1 MKHGIG
7 IQEELKFGTSGIRGR
22 VVDFNMKSCSAY
34 AIAFAELLKN
44 NFPETKQIY
53 MARDLRDSSPKIQKM
68 FSDVLIQQGYKVI
81 SAGEVPTPALF
92 LFAREQQA
100 ASIMITGSHIPADR
114 NGVKFY
120 TPVGEINKSHEASIR
135 HVYERIISVKKYDPG
150 LNMSFDTAFP
160 GNVMEQEI
168 KSQVEAFYQQRYLD
182 FFPTNCLTGI
192 RAGFY
197 EHSTVGRDLFPAI
210 LEKLGAKIIRLE
222 RSSQFVPVDT
232 ENVSNIRD
240 LNELLFQNDID
251 VLISADGD
259 ADRPLV
265 IHKKWGQITGDV
277 LGMVTAKFLNI
288 ENISVPV
295 SCTSLLDSLGY
306 FKNIVRTKVGSPY
319 VIEGIEQ
326 LAHAGDSVAGFEA
339 NGGFLLG
346 STISFLTP
354 LPTRD
359 VMLPVISFLTLYSN
373 EWLQKNEDKLFSRVN
388 MSGLIKNFPGV
399 ESKKIL
405 EIVSENPKRIL
416 EFSAKLAEE
425 LKGIEDVNTVDG
437 VKLKTTSGDC
447 VHLRPSGNAP
457 EFRVYVESGVKAK
470 AELLLKETLRFCESY
485 R

>member
-1 MKHGIG
+1 MG

-34 AIAFAELLKN
+34 ATAFAELLKSH
-44 NFPETKQIY
+44 FPETKQIY

-68 FSDVLIQQGYKVI
+68 FSDVLTQIGYKVI

-92 LFAREQQA
+92 LYAREQHA

-120 TPVGEINKSHEASIR
+120 TPVGEINKSHEVAIR
-135 HVYERIISVKKYDPG
+135 QVYERIISVKKYDPG

-168 KSQVEAFYQQRYLD
+168 KGQVEAFYQQRYLD
-182 FFPTNCLTGI
+182 FFPANSLAGI

-197 EHSTVGRDLFPAI
+197 EHSTVGRDLFPSI
-210 LEKLGAKIIRLE
+210 LEKLGANVIRFE
-222 RSSQFVPVDT
+222 RSNQFIPIDT
-232 ENVSNIRD
+232 ENVSNIRELD
-240 LNELLFQNDID
+240 ELLVQNDID
-251 VLISADGD
+251 LLISADGD
-259 ADRPLV
+259 GDRPLV
-265 IHKKWGQITGDV
+265 IHRKWGQINGDV
-277 LGMVTAKFLNI
+277 LGMITAKFLNI

-295 SCTSLLDSLGY
+295 SCTSLLEVLGY
-306 FKNIVRTKVGSPY
+306 FKNIVRTKVGSPF

-326 LAHAGDSVAGFEA
+326 LSNTQDFVAGFEA

-346 STISFLTP
+346 SNISSLTA

-359 VMLPVISFLTLYSN
+359 VMLPVISFLTLYSS

-388 MSGLIKNFPGV
+388 LSGLIKNFPRE

-405 EIVSENPKRIL
+405 EVVGANPQCIL
-416 EFSAKLAEE
+416 QYSAKLAEE
-425 LKGIEDVNTVDG
+425 LKGIDDVNSVDG
-437 VKLKTTSGDC
+437 VKIKTVSGDC

-457 EFRVYVESGVKAK
+457 EFRVYVESNAKMKAD
-470 AELLLKETLRFCESY
+470 LLLKETLRFCQSY

>member
-1 MKHGIG
+1 MKQSIG
-7 IQEELKFGTSGIRGR
+7 LQEELKFGTSGIRGR

-34 AIAFAELLKN
+34 AVAFADLLKTH
-44 NFPETKQIY
+44 FPETKQIY
-53 MARDLRDSSPKIQKM
+53 MARDLRESSPKIQKM

-92 LFAREQQA
+92 LYAREQQA

-120 TPVGEINKSHEASIR
+120 TPVGEINKSHEVAIR
-135 HVYERIISVKKYDPG
+135 QVYEKIILSKRTDPG

-168 KSQVEAFYQQRYLD
+168 KSQVEAFYQKRYLD
-182 FFPTNCLTGI
+182 FFPANCLAGI

-197 EHSTVGRDLFPAI
+197 EHSTVGRDLFPSI
-210 LEKLGAKIIRLE
+210 LEKLGATIIRLE
-222 RSSQFVPVDT
+222 RSSQFVPIDT
-232 ENVSNIRD
+232 ENVANIRE
-240 LNELLFQNDID
+240 LNELLASNDID
-251 VLISADGD
+251 LLISADGD
-259 ADRPLV
+259 GDRPLV
-265 IHKKWGQITGDV
+265 IHRKWGQISGDV

-295 SCTSLLDSLGY
+295 SCTSLLEALGY
-306 FKNIVRTKVGSPY
+306 FKNIVRTKVGSPF

-326 LAHAGDSVAGFEA
+326 LSQGQEPVAGFEA

-346 STISFLTP
+346 TEVSSLAP

-359 VMLPVISFLTLYSN
+359 VMLPVISFLTLYSS

-388 MSGLIKNFPGV
+388 MSGLIKNFPSE

-405 EIVSENPKRIL
+405 EVVEANPKRIL

-425 LKGIEDVNTVDG
+425 LQGIDDVNSVDG
-437 VKLKTTSGDC
+437 VKIKTTSGDC

-457 EFRVYVESGVKAK
+457 EFRVYVESGAKVKA
-470 AELLLKETLRFCESY
+470 EMLLKETLRFCQSC